1 MKKQLKWV
9 IYVVCFLSV
18 IASISVGYDRHK
30 VESSHKQ
37 YDIAVKYTDVLNIS
51 RQNKL
56 SYKQVLQEL
65 KDIGVNVLLVTE
77 NKIFCDEPENL
88 ASFEAQGKAT
98 WYYGYDLI
106 NSNDESDIIKPEY
119 TYIWCLD
126 EYTKN
131 NIYGYL
137 NNKGYVVNEINYD
150 NKVYLEVP
158 YRKNVLT
165 TIGVGF
171 NEADMQKAAEYGYT
185 ICPQVASLSV
195 KGDQGVSYMLER
207 IEALPNLGPIFFN
220 DSDVTCYI
228 TDEIINLAKEH
239 GIGFV
244 EFFSNKQTGFSKL
257 VESTSSQFTDF
268 NMYRLHTLADGELD
282 KYEGANLFDRFELA
296 LTERSISYF
305 LFKLPKKYMPSENY
319 DTLKETISEFRAIAA
334 HEGYSQGGLTP
345 VNFKAQN
352 YIKTLLVGLAA
363 IGVFILLCIEV
374 NEEKLGYLLGA
385 LGVLGYA
392 VLLKLNM
399 RISVQ
404 LMALFITISFPIY
417 AMNLVYKCKSGSLI
431 EVIKGIVIV
440 FITVMVGAISFVGTM
455 SRTEFALGIE
465 LFRGVKVS
473 FLVPVVIVGIMY
485 LYKEE
490 LLKIKLLEKWIMM
503 PITYLVVAIMGVF
516 LVIFAIYIIRSGNS
530 GGVSEAQIQLRQML
544 KDIFGTRPRTKE
556 FLIGYPIIMCL
567 IYFGKHKLY
576 IPLSVLATVGPVSV
590 INTFTHTHTPLMIS
604 IKRSLWGVVV
614 GFVIGLILIG
624 IVKVCINI
632 FKVGYKKYQTTNGE
646 I

>member
-1 MKKQLKWV
+1 MNKQLKWV
-9 IYVVCFLSV
+9 IYIVCFLSV
-18 IASISVGYDRHK
+18 ITSISVGYDRYK
-30 VESSHKQ
+30 VENSHKQ

-51 RQNKL
+51 RQNEL

-77 NKIFCDEPENL
+77 NKIFCDEAENL
-88 ASFEAQGKAT
+88 ASFEAQGKAA

-106 NSNDESDIIKPEY
+106 DDNKANTIIKPEY
-119 TYIWCLD
+119 IYIWCLD

-131 NIYGYL
+131 NIYDYL
-137 NNKGYVVNEINYD
+137 NHKGYVVNQVNYD
-150 NKVYLEVP
+150 DREYLEVP

-171 NEADMQKAAEYGYT
+171 NEADMQIAAEYGYT

-195 KGDQGVSYMLER
+195 NGDQGISYMLER
-207 IEALPNLGPIFFN
+207 VKDLPNLGSVFFN

-228 TDEIINLAKEH
+228 TDEIKEIAREH

-257 VESTSSQFTDF
+257 VESTSNQFTEF

-305 LFKLPKKYMPSENY
+305 LFKLPKKYMPSKNY
-319 DTLKETISEFRAIAA
+319 DTLKESISEFRTIAA
-334 HEGYSQGGLTP
+334 NKGYSQGEITA
-345 VNFKAQN
+345 VNFKTQN
-352 YIKTLLVGLAA
+352 YIKTLLAGLAA

-374 NEEKLGYLLGA
+374 EQEKLGYLLGII
-385 LGVLGYA
+385 GTIGYA

-399 RISVQ
+399 RIGVQ
-404 LMALFITISFPIY
+404 LMALFITLCFPIY
-417 AMNLVYKCKSGSLI
+417 AMNLVYKCEKGSLL
-431 EVIKGIVIV
+431 EVIKGLVMV
-440 FITVMVGAISFVGTM
+440 FLTVMAGAISFVGTM

-465 LFRGVKVS
+465 LFRGVKIS
-473 FLVPVVIVGIMY
+473 FLIPVAMVGLLY
-485 LYKEE
+485 LYKEN
-490 LLKIKLLEKWIMM
+490 LLRIKVLEKWIMM
-503 PITYLVVAIMGVF
+503 PITYLIVAIMGMF

-530 GGVSEAQIQLRQML
+530 GTVSETQIQLRQML

-556 FLIGYPIIMCL
+556 FLISYPIIMCL

-576 IPLSVLATVGPVSV
+576 IPLGVLATVGPVSV
-590 INTFTHTHTPLMIS
+590 VNTFTHTHTPLLIS

-614 GFVIGLILIG
+614 GFVLGLVLIG
-624 IVKVCINI
+624 VVKICIYF
-632 FKVGYKKYQTTNGE
+632 FKAWYKKYQTMNGE

>member
-1 MKKQLKWV
+1 MNKQLKWV
-9 IYVVCFLSV
+9 IYVGCFLSV
-18 IASISVGYDRHK
+18 IASLLVGYDRYK
-30 VESSHKQ
+30 VESLHKQ

-51 RQNKL
+51 RQNEL
-56 SYKQVLQEL
+56 SYEQVLGEL

-77 NKIFCDEPENL
+77 NKIVCDEPDNL
-88 ASFEAQGKAT
+88 ASFEAQGKAA

-106 NSNDESDIIKPEY
+106 SSNDENGVIKPQY

-126 EYTKN
+126 EYTKS
-131 NIYGYL
+131 NIYDYL
-137 NNKGYVVNEINYD
+137 NNKGYVVNEVNYA

-158 YRKNVLT
+158 YRRNILT
-165 TIGVGF
+165 TVGVGF
-171 NEADMQKAAEYGYT
+171 NEEDMQKAAEYGYT

-195 KGDQGVSYMLER
+195 KGDEGVSYMLKR

-220 DSDVTCYI
+220 DSDVTCYMV
-228 TDEIINLAKEH
+228 DEMSETAKKH

-257 VESTSSQFTDF
+257 VESTSNQFTDF

-305 LFKLPKKYMPSENY
+305 LFKLPKKYMPAENY
-319 DTLKETISEFRAIAA
+319 ETLKETISEFRTIATN
-334 HEGYSQGGLTP
+334 EGYTQGGLSP
-345 VNFKAQN
+345 VNFKTQN
-352 YIKTLLVGLAA
+352 YIKTLLSGLAA
-363 IGVFILLCIEV
+363 IGVFVLLCIEIKQ
-374 NEEKLGYLLGA
+374 EKLGYLLG
-385 LGVLGYA
+385 LIGMLGYA
-392 VLLKLNM
+392 ALLKLNM

-404 LMALFITISFPIY
+404 LMALFITVCFPIY
-417 AMNLVYKCKSGSLI
+417 AMLLVYKCKEGSLI
-431 EVIKGIVIV
+431 EVVKGLAMV
-440 FITVMVGAISFVGTM
+440 FAAVMVGAITFVGTM

-465 LFRGVKVS
+465 LFRGVKIS
-473 FLVPVVIVGIMY
+473 FLIPVGMVGIMY

-490 LLKIKLLEKWIMM
+490 LLKIKVLEKWITM
-503 PITYLVVAIMGVF
+503 PITYLVMAIMGVF

-530 GGVSEAQIQLRQML
+530 GGVSDTQIQLRQML

-556 FLIGYPIIMCL
+556 FLIGYPVIMCL

-576 IPLSVLATVGPVSV
+576 IPLGVLATVGPVSV
-590 INTFTHTHTPLMIS
+590 INTFTHTHTPLIIS

-632 FKVGYKKYQTTNGE
+632 FKTWYKKYYPMNGE

>member
-1 MKKQLKWV
+1 MNKQLKWV
-9 IYVVCFLSV
+9 IYVVCVLSV
-18 IASISVGYDRHK
+18 IASILVGYDRYK

-51 RQNKL
+51 RQNEL
-56 SYKQVLQEL
+56 SYEQVLGEL
-65 KDIGVNVLLVTE
+65 KDTGVNVLLVTE
-77 NKIFCDEPENL
+77 NKIFCDEPDNL
-88 ASFEAQGKAT
+88 ASFEAQGKAA

-106 NSNDESDIIKPEY
+106 SSNDENSIIKPEY
-119 TYIWCLD
+119 IYIWCLD

-131 NIYGYL
+131 NIYEYL
-137 NNKGYVVNEINYD
+137 NNKGYVINEIKYD
-150 NKVYLEVP
+150 DKEYLEVP
-158 YRKNVLT
+158 YRKNILT

-171 NEADMQKAAEYGYT
+171 NEEDIQKAAEYGYT

-195 KGDQGVSYMLER
+195 KGHEGISYMLKR

-220 DSDVTCYI
+220 DSDVTCYMV
-228 TDEIINLAKEH
+228 DEMSEMAKKH

-257 VESTSSQFTDF
+257 VESTSNQFTDF

-305 LFKLPKKYMPSENY
+305 LFKLPKKYMPAENY
-319 DTLKETISEFRAIAA
+319 ETLKETISEFRTIAA
-334 HEGYSQGGLTP
+334 HEGYSQGGLSP
-345 VNFKAQN
+345 VNFKTQN
-352 YIKTLLVGLAA
+352 YIKTLLAGLAA

-374 NEEKLGYLLGA
+374 KQEKLGYVLGA
-385 LGVLGYA
+385 LGTLGYA

-404 LMALFITISFPIY
+404 LMALFITVCFPIY
-417 AMNLVYKCKSGSLI
+417 AMLLVYKCKEGSLV
-431 EVIKGIVIV
+431 EVVKGLAMV
-440 FITVMVGAISFVGTM
+440 FATVMVGAISFVGTM

-473 FLVPVVIVGIMY
+473 FLIPVGMVGIMY

-490 LLKIKLLEKWIMM
+490 LLKIKVLEKWITM
-503 PITYLVVAIMGVF
+503 PITYLVMAIMGVF

-530 GGVSEAQIQLRQML
+530 GGVSDTQIQLRQML

-590 INTFTHTHTPLMIS
+590 INTFTHTHTPLIIS

-624 IVKVCINI
+624 IVKVCIKL
-632 FKVGYKKYQTTNGE
+632 FKRWHKRYQTMNGE